1 MVDTLV
7 ELRKCAKKSDTMT
20 EGENKLILYM
30 HIQTHVQLLVWHF
43 FFLPMYIFCL
53 SRERERERERDVI
66 LSEKMKKDGFYL
78 PCFES

>member
-43 FFLPMYIFCL
+43 SFFAYVHFVL
-53 SRERERERERDVI
+53 RERDVMF
-66 LSEKMKKDGFYL
+66 SEKMKKDGFYL
-78 PCFES
+78 PCFKS

>member
-43 FFLPMYIFCL
+43 FFLLML
-53 SRERERERERDVI
+53 RERERERDVI

-78 PCFES
+78 PCFKS